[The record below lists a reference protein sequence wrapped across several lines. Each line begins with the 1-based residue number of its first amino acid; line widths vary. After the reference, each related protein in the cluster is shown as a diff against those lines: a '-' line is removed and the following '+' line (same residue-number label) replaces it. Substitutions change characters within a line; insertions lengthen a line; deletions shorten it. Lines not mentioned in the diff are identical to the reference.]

1 MFSNIINME
10 KYLEILPEEVFNKMV
25 LYYSHPIA
33 DLMREEIDKFVDDDD
48 DLTEFSGLYFELR
61 CNNRCNIHCKRYCV
75 SCDYYYDSELCICC
89 PRCD

>member
-1 MFSNIINME
+1 ME

-75 SCDYYYDSELCICC
+75 SFDYYYDSELCICC

>member
-33 DLMREEIDKFVDDDD
+33 DLMREEIDKFVEDGD
-48 DLTEFSGLYFELR
+48 DLTLFSCLYLEEYY
-61 CNNRCNIHCKRYCV
+61 NNHHCKR
-75 SCDYYYDSELCICC
+75 SCDYYYPKVCICC